1 MDNEL
6 NRLDIDNLD
15 RLKNLKRQAEE
26 YNEKSDEV
34 VRPAIVEE
42 NKLLYNGY
50 DMAVN
55 QDYTDDNSEHE
66 TFQIKINRNNEEDDS
81 SIEINPLKIIGLVLL
96 LIVSIYVFST
106 AIKLVIEKQEEDY
119 RQSITEQEDESKLD
133 YYVMIDG
140 YRENNEKGE

>member
-42 NKLLYNGY
+42 NKLLCNGY
-50 DMAVN
+50 DMVVN

-66 TFQIKINRNNEEDDS
+66 TFQIKINRNNEEEDS
-81 SIEINPLKIIGLVLL
+81 NIEINPLKIIGLVLL

>member
-42 NKLLYNGY
+42 NKLLCNGY
-50 DMAVN
+50 DMVVN

-66 TFQIKINRNNEEDDS
+66 TFQIKINRNNEEEDS
-81 SIEINPLKIIGLVLL
+81 NIEINPLKIIGLVLL
-96 LIVSIYVFST
+96 LIASIYIFST